1 VNGVNLSEVYLIHQK
16 EIHFDLQYDLEGT
29 FEDKE
34 VEVSSDSPSELYIS
48 KDELFLGKGKKWYKF
63 HLQDIKNITVL
74 DSNKLQLDF
83 DVYRIILHC
92 KNYSHSR
99 VLQDFLFLYINVLMK
114 EHKQEGEE
122 DAS

>member
-1 VNGVNLSEVYLIHQK
+1 MSFVAEVYLIHQK
-16 EIHFDLQYDLEGT
+16 EIHFDMKYDIEGN

-34 VEVSSDSPSELYIS
+34 VEISSDSPSELYIS
-48 KDELFLGKGKKWYKF
+48 KDKLYLGKAKKWYKF
-63 HLQDIKNITVL
+63 HLKDISNITVL

-83 DVYRIILHC
+83 DVYRVILHC

-114 EHKQEGEE
+114 EHKAEDKEG
-122 DAS
+122 AS

>member
-1 VNGVNLSEVYLIHQK
+1 MAEVYLIHQK
-16 EIHFDLQYDLEGT
+16 EIHFDLKYDVEGN

-34 VEVSSDSPSELYIS
+34 IEISSSNSPSELYIS
-48 KDELFLGKGKKWYKF
+48 KDKLYLGKAKKWYKF
-63 HLQDIKNITVL
+63 HLSDIKNITVL

-83 DVYRIILHC
+83 DVYQIILHC

-114 EHKQEGEE
+114 EHASEQKE